1 VQFFRHT
8 SKKLPYLVFTLV
20 IFAVSAF
27 LSLVPIK
34 TLAEESPNISV
45 GRKILDGIN
54 AKQTEWVEHFAKP
67 LENKICGQIYPE
79 LSQAGLQ
86 IIQKNSERA
95 SDRCYDFSSL
105 PKGIGLDF
113 SSFQSTSEEIFFD
126 SLVRTKK
133 DILSCRESALDC
145 FATSPQKRD
154 QLAGDF
160 VDRLSAFQIYREK
173 FRSFDESK
181 GQAPQFSDAEKKALE
196 KFFPG
201 STKNTEAFF
210 SEVEP
215 VTALTVLV
223 NYQNKKNALGFQFEE
238 AFAALAQDDKT
249 LSEFGKMSREKKIAT
264 IQDIISKKSE
274 QQKQQFKEDQD
285 YWSRSCR
292 PAGMANTP
300 MTSGTKKNE
309 GDDCFYRPT
318 LVQKRKLLED
328 FNISEL
334 GNESSKNRNISKE
347 EKAFICA
354 LKMRY
359 GEGAQ
364 LFDAKINKGLSVAA
378 ILPPA
383 RAMASLLAARSVTA
397 SLVFGLASSR
407 LKKYPLLNAAGD
419 TLYITGE
426 VATAVRLKSIYDRCT
441 KKSSFKTKNNLTLNS
456 IHSTVHPRTRQ
467 EVLDGCKVCQSQPA
481 QQHVFDKSC
490 LKEVTSYLL
499 NRNATIGT
507 AQAAV
512 VSVADVDHTGQTIVS
527 KGMNEVT
534 DSMSLFLYN
543 LSLTTSVDTPSVDE
557 FDIFS
562 EGK

>member
-1 VQFFRHT
+1 M
-8 SKKLPYLVFTLV
+8 
-20 IFAVSAF
+20 
-27 LSLVPIK
+27 VP
-34 TLAEESPNISV
+34 TPTFAEEGPNISL

-54 AKQTEWVEHFAKP
+54 KKQTEWVEQFAKP
-67 LENKICGQIYPE
+67 LESKICGKVYPD
-79 LSQAGLQ
+79 LGQAGFAV
-86 IIQKNSERA
+86 IQKKSERA

-113 SSFQSTSEEIFFD
+113 SSYQSTSEEIFFD

-133 DILSCRESALDC
+133 DILRCRQSALDC
-145 FATSPQKRD
+145 FASSTQKRD
-154 QLAGDF
+154 QLASDF

-173 FRSFDESK
+173 FRSFDEDK
-181 GQAPQFSDAEKKALE
+181 GPVPQFSDAEKKALE

-201 STKNTEAFF
+201 STKNGETFF

-223 NYQNKKNALGFQFEE
+223 NYQDKKNALGFQFEE

-249 LSEFGKMSREKKIAT
+249 LNEFGKMNREKQIAT

-292 PAGMANTP
+292 PAGGANAP
-300 MTSGTKKNE
+300 KPSGAKENQ

-328 FNISEL
+328 FNISDL
-334 GNESSKNRNISKE
+334 GNESFENRNISKE

-359 GEGAQ
+359 GEGAH
-364 LFDAKINKGLSVAA
+364 LFDAKINKGLSVVSM
-378 ILPPA
+378 LPPA

-407 LKKYPLLNAAGD
+407 LKKYPLLNFAGD
-419 TLYITGE
+419 TLYIMGE

-441 KKSSFKTKNNLTLNS
+441 LKSSFKTKNNLTSNS
-456 IHSTVHPRTRQ
+456 IHSAVHPRTRQ
-467 EVLDGCKVCQSQPA
+467 EVLEGCKVCRSQPT
-481 QQHVFDKSC
+481 QEHDFDKSC

-507 AQAAV
+507 AQSAV
-512 VSVADVDHTGQTIVS
+512 ASVADVDHTGQTIVS

-557 FDIFS
+557 FDVFS
-562 EGK
+562 QEK